1 MTDTTLFLSLQA
13 LEIFKEN
20 FTFSNSRLS
29 AQAQPPPTGRHTT
42 TYAPFPCSSIGAI
55 ETSSGG
61 SDDDEGGGESK
72 EIIASHKGIKPGL
85 K

>member
-29 AQAQPPPTGRHTT
+29 AQAQPPPPPAVRFPAPLSVRLKRVAAAATRGAGRAKRLLPATK
-42 TYAPFPCSSIGAI
+42 
-55 ETSSGG
+55 G
-61 SDDDEGGGESK
+61 SNQS
-72 EIIASHKGIKPGL
+72 
-85 K
+85 